1 MTAVLLGLS
10 LAFVVQ
16 SIAMARQCR
25 RHKVDLDRKERSLR
39 FLRDK
44 CAAVNAVS
52 LDVFGYCY
60 RCEGV
65 VMNIAH
71 PKHGQSPSIYM
82 PLAREVV
89 DSRPSVV
96 PLMAAIDAGNW
107 AEVERI
113 RHEGPKPS

>member
-10 LAFVVQ
+10 LAFAVQ
-16 SIAMARQCR
+16 SIAMDRMR
-25 RHKVDLDRKERSLR
+25 RNHRIDLDRKERSLN
-39 FLRDK
+39 FLRAK

-65 VMNIAH
+65 VMNIAN
-71 PKHGQSPSIYM
+71 PKHGQSPSIYQ
-82 PLAREVV
+82 PLARDVV
-89 DSRPSVV
+89 DTRPAIV
-96 PLMAAIDAGNW
+96 PLMAAIDAANW

-113 RHEGPKPS
+113 RHEGPKC